1 MRSSMT
7 ENSCSGNN
15 LNAAACELLERES
28 ERLGLVFAGAAGEE
42 TDRNFLSEYGRWL
55 DAGCA
60 GEMGYLREHF
70 PLLRNASSVLP
81 GAVSVLLFALPWP
94 LPGLEYPAGNGFI
107 SSYARG
113 RDYHKVMR
121 SKLRDIIR
129 SLSPLYPGASF
140 RAAADSAPVP
150 EVEKAAETNFGR
162 RGRSS
167 LLISERQ
174 GSAFFLG
181 EIITD
186 AFIRKSFPEPADP
199 CRGCDRC
206 LRRCPGHAIRG
217 DGFIDA
223 RKCLSYLTIE
233 FHGTFTD
240 AESSS
245 IGGRV
250 YGCDECL
257 LSCPWNRRRKV
268 SSFVSDFKER
278 GALLTLTLREKLLL
292 SEEEFLTLT
301 EGSAIRRIGWL
312 QWLRNTACAMGNI
325 SRDPED
331 IPALK
336 SRLGLSVPLDAE
348 IRRASAKIAAR
359 AGS

>member
-1 MRSSMT
+1 M
-7 ENSCSGNN
+7 
-15 LNAAACELLERES
+15 
-28 ERLGLVFAGAAGEE
+28 
-42 TDRNFLSEYGRWL
+42 
-55 DAGCA
+55 
-60 GEMGYLREHF
+60 
-70 PLLRNASSVLP
+70 P
-81 GAVSVLLFALPWP
+81 G
-94 LPGLEYPAGNGFI
+94 
-107 SSYARG
+107 
-113 RDYHKVMR
+113 
-121 SKLRDIIR
+121 
-129 SLSPLYPGASF
+129 
-140 RAAADSAPVP
+140 
-150 EVEKAAETNFGR
+150 VEKAAETNFGR

>member
-1 MRSSMT
+1 MTKLFQTHTSVHDPASS
-7 ENSCSGNN
+7 
-15 LNAAACELLERES
+15 LAQRQAARMQSYQLM
-28 ERLGLVFAGAAGEE
+28 LGLVFAGAAGEE

-55 DAGCA
+55 DEGCA

-150 EVEKAAETNFGR
+150 EVETAAETNFGR

-233 FHGTFTD
+233 FHGR
-240 AESSS
+240 ESVRLR
-245 IGGRV
+245 RV
-250 YGCDECL
+250 PPL
-257 LSCPWNRRRKV
+257 LPVEQEKKSQ
-268 SSFVSDFKER
+268 
-278 GALLTLTLREKLLL
+278 LIRE
-292 SEEEFLTLT
+292 
-301 EGSAIRRIGWL
+301 
-312 QWLRNTACAMGNI
+312 
-325 SRDPED
+325 
-331 IPALK
+331 
-336 SRLGLSVPLDAE
+336 
-348 IRRASAKIAAR
+348 
-359 AGS
+359 